1 MENFRQTYTSAAWK
15 VKPGN
20 EQEFIDTWKAF
31 AKWTADNAKGTKNA
45 RLLQDN
51 QDTTKFVSFAPWNDE
66 ETIGKW
72 REMDE
77 FKTWMSKLNALLS
90 EPAKPG
96 NFRLAASTEE

>member
-1 MENFRQTYTSAAWK
+1 MNSPQQTYTSATWK

-31 AKWTADNAKGTKNA
+31 AKWTVDNVKGAEYA

-51 QDTTKFVSFAPWNDE
+51 LDATRFVSFAPWNNE
-66 ETIGKW
+66 ETIANW

-77 FKTWMSKLNALLS
+77 FKTWISKLGALLS
-90 EPAKPG
+90 EPTKPG
-96 NFRLAASTEE
+96 TYHLAASTEE